1 MIAKVFREI
10 GFAEELG
17 SGTRNLYKLVP
28 LYSGKNVKPK
38 IIDGDVFKVY
48 IPLSEKI
55 INDPVN
61 DPVKK
66 RQNKILTIIRE
77 NPKITAV
84 ELAKQLNVSE
94 KTIKRD
100 LQFLRENNLIEHLG
114 SDKKGYWKVK

>member
-1 MIAKVFREI
+1 M
-10 GFAEELG
+10 G

-66 RQNKILTIIRE
+66 RQRKIIEIFIYDEII
-77 NPKITAV
+77 N
-84 ELAKQLNVSE
+84 LA
-94 KTIKRD
+94 I
-100 LQFLRENNLIEHLG
+100 FLLLMWFFLYHIYL
-114 SDKKGYWKVK
+114 VIQ